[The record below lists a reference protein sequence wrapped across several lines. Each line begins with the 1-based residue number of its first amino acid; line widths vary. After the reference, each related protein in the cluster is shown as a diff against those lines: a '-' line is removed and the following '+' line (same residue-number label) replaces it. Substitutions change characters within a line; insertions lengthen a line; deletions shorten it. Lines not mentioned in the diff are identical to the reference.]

1 MKHTNPAVDAYIEKA
16 EPFARP
22 ILTKIREAFH
32 AGCPDVEE
40 KIKWGCPSFDHKGM
54 LGGMAAFKKHV
65 GFGFWKTALMDDP
78 AGLFGS
84 ECKSSPMNVKIKG
97 IADLPTKTVLVSY
110 VKQAVKLN
118 DEGKKLLR
126 KSSAKKSK
134 DDLDVPGYFVDAI
147 KSSAEALAVWEEFS
161 YSKQKEY
168 VEWVT
173 GAKREATRDKRLA
186 QAVEWIAEGKSRN
199 WKYERK

>member
-1 MKHTNPAVDAYIEKA
+1 MKNTNPKVDAYIAKA
-16 EPFARP
+16 EPFAQP

-40 KIKWGCPSFDHKGM
+40 TIKWGCPSFDHKGM
-54 LGGMAAFKKHV
+54 LGGMASFKKHV
-65 GFGFWKTALMDDP
+65 GFGFWKAALMDDP
-78 AGLFGS
+78 EALFGATS
-84 ECKSSPMNVKIKG
+84 KASPMSIK
-97 IADLPTKTVLVSY
+97 AMEVTDLPTKRVLVAY
-110 VKQAVKLN
+110 VKRAVKLN
-118 DEGKKLLR
+118 DEGRKVPR

-134 DDLDVPGYFVDAI
+134 SDLDVPGYMLAALRADA
-147 KSSAEALAVWEEFS
+147 SAREVWDAFS

-168 VEWVT
+168 LEWVT

-199 WKYERK
+199 WKYEC